1 MTSIRYS
8 DLFESDVQQICVPT
22 GTETMTVCEAALAWV
37 ESGFYVVPISS
48 GTKHAGSILGKGW
61 PEKSSRDTWQVES
74 WFAREDVGLAIH
86 VGRSGAIAFDV
97 DRPSALPF
105 PLREWLFADFAPFQA
120 TRVGQPHRGHHLF
133 AALPGRAYGN
143 SSGRL
148 GSTWGEVRGR
158 NGIIVVAPTSHA
170 KSHEGG
176 QYCWERTGIVPPLPF
191 ELDQRLPQRQ
201 SQSLEAVDLAEV
213 QAFLDQHISTL
224 APECV
229 MARLQSMHT
238 WIDRGRSRHDSTRN
252 ALTWVL
258 KDAMAGL
265 CDAKTALDQVLNEFV
280 MVKPREEWSSASEFT
295 DMVRWA
301 VAQVQDTAPE
311 ELVVRREAA
320 LTAAN
325 PSVQAWIRGL

>member
-1 MTSIRYS
+1 MSSIRYA
-8 DLFESDVQQICVPT
+8 DLFQSDAQQLSVPAETES
-22 GTETMTVCEAALAWV
+22 MTVLEAALAWADA
-37 ESGFYVVPISS
+37 GFYVLPIYPS
-48 GTKHAGSILGKGW
+48 TKHAGSILGKGW
-61 PEKSSRDTWQVES
+61 PEKTSRDKGQLET
-74 WFAREDVGLAIH
+74 WFAGRQVGLAIH

-97 DRPSALPF
+97 DRPNALPF
-105 PLREWLFADFAPFQA
+105 PLRDWLFADFAPFQA

-133 AALPGRAYGN
+133 AALPGHAYGN

-148 GSTWGEVRGR
+148 GSAWGEVRGR

-170 KSHEGG
+170 KAHEGG

-191 ELDQRLPQRQ
+191 ELDQRLPQGQ

-213 QAFLDQHISTL
+213 QAFLDQHTSAL
-224 APECV
+224 APEWV
-229 MARLQSMHT
+229 TARLQSMHT
-238 WIDRGRSRHDSTRN
+238 WIAQGRSRHDSTRN
-252 ALTWVL
+252 TLTWVL

-280 MVKPREEWSSASEFT
+280 TVKPREEWSSASEFT

-311 ELVVRREAA
+311 ELAVRREAA

-325 PSVQAWIRGL
+325 PRIQAWTRGL